1 MRNIIILTAMALTVC
16 SCNVETGS
24 GNIISEN
31 RQVGSFEG
39 VQASGS
45 IDVNVQSG
53 PEDQVVIEADDNILK
68 YIITE
73 VDNGVLEIHYKSN
86 TNFRN
91 THITAHVI
99 GKDLNRLYVSGSGN
113 IKVTNIIKNDDRIQ
127 VKVSG
132 SGDISAI
139 LDVPKVEAESSGSG
153 NITLRGKCKNF
164 EADMSGSGDL
174 KSSELLAENADV
186 SIAGSGTAS
195 VHCSVKLKARASGSG
210 SIYYSGNPQDQQINK
225 SGSGSVEKR

>member
-1 MRNIIILTAMALTVC
+1 MVLTVC
-16 SCNVETGS
+16 SCNVQTGS

-31 RQVGSFEG
+31 RQLGGFEG
-39 VQASGS
+39 VQTSGS
-45 IDVNVQSG
+45 IDVDVQSG
-53 PEDQVVIEADDNILK
+53 PDDQVVIEADDNILK

-73 VDNGVLEIHYKSN
+73 VDNGVLEIHLKSN
-86 TNFRN
+86 TSFRN
-91 THITAHVI
+91 SHVNAHVT
-99 GKDLNRLYVSGSGN
+99 GKNLNRLYVSGSGN
-113 IKVTNIIKNDDRIQ
+113 ITATNTIKNDDRIR

-132 SGDISAI
+132 SGDISAN
-139 LDVPKVEAESSGSG
+139 LDAPKVEAESSGSG

-174 KSSELLAENADV
+174 KSSELLSENADV

-210 SIYYSGNPQDQQINK
+210 SIYYSGNPEQQQIDK